1 MPAAPTRSGDS
12 LDARFQRAERP
23 AEASASKA
31 KPTAALS
38 AWMMNRQVTALNIP
52 FLTQSDKIHTRH

>member
-1 MPAAPTRSGDS
+1 MPTAPARSGDS

-31 KPTAALS
+31 KPTAAQS
-38 AWMMNRQVTALNIP
+38 TWMMNRQVRGLNIP
-52 FLTQSDKIHTRH
+52 FLTQSDKIHTRP